1 MATNENNSWKW
12 IGGASVACLI
22 GVTLAA
28 KISGYWV
35 LTALPV
41 GFLFGFFLEKG
52 ELCGAS
58 AFSEV
63 LLLKDWKKMQG
74 IGVVIVVSML
84 GFSLLAGFGMVK
96 LSPKPLLWASYIVGG
111 VIFGV
116 GTVLAGAC
124 VSGSLF
130 KVAQGN
136 LNSMAALVAIPI
148 GVMWVEH
155 GSLRAFQN
163 TLQTYVVKNGDGGP
177 VTFFSL
183 LHMPYWSLSIIFAVL
198 SIFTAIY
205 LRRKNGRT
213 LLKNDSSGTNK
224 LKKIMTS
231 RWRPWQ
237 AGVAIG
243 ILACLA
249 YLSSAAS
256 GRNYPLGV
264 THGVMHAELLLTD
277 TPLEYVYTPKS
288 HFAPPINN
296 SGKQDA
302 VTPAKKVSLWLIF
315 EIVAVVLGAFV
326 SAKLTGRVRLLP
338 KPPQQ
343 TITSFFGGLLVGIGA
358 AIAGGCVIG
367 NIMSGVA
374 LMSVG
379 HLLFAVV
386 VILTNWITTHFYL
399 MGGSFSD
406 LTLFHNYFK
415 K

>member
-1 MATNENNSWKW
+1 MAKDRETSWKW
-12 IGGASVACLI
+12 ISVVSVVCLI

-52 ELCGAS
+52 DLCGAS
-58 AFSEV
+58 AFSEI

-84 GFSLLAGFGMVK
+84 GFSLLDGLGMVK
-96 LSPKPLLWASYIVGG
+96 LSPKPLLWASSIIGG

-155 GSLRAFQN
+155 GSLKAFQN
-163 TLQTYVVKNGDGGP
+163 TLQTYVVKNTDGGP

-183 LHMPYWSLSIIFAVL
+183 LHLPYWSLSIIFAILTICAV
-198 SIFTAIY
+198 IFF
-205 LRRKNGRT
+205 RHKNRLP
-213 LLKNDSSGTNK
+213 LLQNHSSGTSK
-224 LKKIMTS
+224 LKTIMTS

-237 AGVAIG
+237 AGIAIG
-243 ILACLA
+243 LLACLA

-256 GRNYPLGV
+256 GRTYPLGV

-277 TPLEYVYTPKS
+277 TPLEYVYAPKNN
-288 HFAPPINN
+288 FVPPAIN
-296 SGKQDA
+296 SGKQEIGKS
-302 VTPAKKVSLWLIF
+302 PKKVSLWLLF
-315 EIVAVVLGAFV
+315 EVFAIVLGAFV
-326 SAKLTGRVRLLP
+326 SAKLTGRARLLP

-343 TITSFFGGLLVGIGA
+343 TITAFFGGLLVGVGA
-358 AIAGGCVIG
+358 AIAGGCIVG

-379 HLLFAVV
+379 PLIFAVV
-386 VILTNWITTHFYL
+386 VILTNWITTYFYL
-399 MGGSFSD
+399 MGGSLSD
-406 LTLFHNYFK
+406 MVWIQNYFK

>member
-1 MATNENNSWKW
+1 MATDENNSWKW

-22 GVTLAA
+22 GVTLAS
-28 KISGYWV
+28 KMSGYWV

-52 ELCGAS
+52 DLCGAS

-74 IGVVIVVSML
+74 IWMVIVVSMI
-84 GFSLLAGFGMVK
+84 GFSLLAGLGMVK

-155 GSLRAFQN
+155 GSLKAFSKM
-163 TLQTYVVKNGDGGP
+163 LQTYIVKNGDGGP

-183 LHMPYWSLSIIFAVL
+183 LHMPYWALSILFAMMTLFGV
-198 SIFTAIY
+198 IY
-205 LRRKNGRT
+205 LRRKKGT
-213 LLKNDSSGTNK
+213 TPLKDDSAGANK
-224 LKKIMTS
+224 LKIIMTS

-243 ILACLA
+243 VLACLA

-264 THGVMHAELLLTD
+264 THGVMNAQLLLTD
-277 TPLEYVYTPKS
+277 APLEYVYAPKS
-288 HFAPPINN
+288 NVTPPMNS
-296 SGKQDA
+296 SGKQEGIR
-302 VTPAKKVSLWLIF
+302 PAKKVSLWLIL

-343 TITSFFGGLLVGIGA
+343 TITAFFGGLLVGIGA

-374 LMSVG
+374 LMSAG

-406 LTLFHNYFK
+406 LVWIHNYFK
-415 K
+415 R